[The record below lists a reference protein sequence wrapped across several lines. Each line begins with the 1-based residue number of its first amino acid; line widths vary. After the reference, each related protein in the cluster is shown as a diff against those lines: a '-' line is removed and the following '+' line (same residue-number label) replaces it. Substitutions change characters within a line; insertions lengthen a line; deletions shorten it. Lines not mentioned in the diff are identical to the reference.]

1 MAKNEIQKQG
11 RIVMLPVDCIEPS
24 PYQART
30 AFDEPEIA
38 ALAVS
43 ILQNGLLQ
51 PISVRR
57 VGLRKYQLI
66 AGERRLRACRLAK
79 LEKVPAIVADYDDS
93 ESAALGLLENLQRS
107 QLDPF
112 DTARGIKEV
121 IRLWGCTQAEAARRL
136 GLSQPALANKL
147 RLLTLTPEQQQLC
160 TANHL
165 TERPCRRTIPMV
177 RDVRFFVNTL
187 QHAVD
192 LMTQKGIQATTR
204 CDKHDGCLEYIV
216 RIPVG
221 TDGRPVQEPPTPPA
235 AKEYA
240 AEI

>member
-1 MAKNEIQKQG
+1 
-11 RIVMLPVDCIEPS
+11 MLPVDCIEPS

-79 LEKVPAIVADYDDS
+79 LEKVPAILADYDDS

-160 TANHL
+160 AANHL
-165 TERPCRRTIPMV
+165 TERHAQPCACQRAAVPRHWKRWRGISSACGRRT
-177 RDVRFFVNTL
+177 NWW
-187 QHAVD
+187 
-192 LMTQKGIQATTR
+192 TR
-204 CDKHDGCLEYIV
+204 CW
-216 RIPVG
+216 P
-221 TDGRPVQEPPTPPA
+221 PPTAPAPA
-235 AKEYA
+235 AA
-240 AEI
+240 PSPWCGMSAFL